1 MNQCIVRCWLP
12 VLTLGAVLVAPGFG
26 QQATTDDLKKEI
38 GVLQQ
43 AVQGMQKD
51 LQEIKAMVA
60 TRPAPAGPPS
70 PVGTEIDI
78 SDGRLRGEPTAKLTL
93 VEFSDYQCGFCA
105 RYMRQT
111 YPQLDA
117 EYVKTGKLRVMLL
130 DMPIDSIHK
139 LAFKGAEA
147 ARCAGEQGKYWEM
160 HDRLFA
166 KQEALEPWT
175 SHAEALGLDVAKF
188 NACLDSDKF
197 AASIR
202 GNVAEAQKAGVGGTP
217 SFMLARTDPNSS
229 KVRVLG
235 FLVGAQ
241 PFSVF
246 KAQIDGLLAKQP
258 TGDH

>member
-1 MNQCIVRCWLP
+1 MKKSMVTYCLRALA
-12 VLTLGAVLVAPGFG
+12 LGAVVSALGFA
-26 QQATTDDLKKEI
+26 QQATNDDLKKEI

-51 LQEIKAMVA
+51 LQEIKAMLA
-60 TRPAPAGPPS
+60 GRPGGPPS
-70 PVGTEIDI
+70 LVGTEIDI
-78 SDGRLRGEPTAKLTL
+78 SDGRLRRDPPAKLTL

-111 YPQLDA
+111 YPQLES
-117 EYVKTGKLRVMLL
+117 EYIKTGKVRVMML
-130 DMPIDSIHK
+130 DMPIESIHK
-139 LAFKGAEA
+139 FAFKGAEA
-147 ARCAGEQGKYWEM
+147 TRCAGEQGKYWEM

-166 KQEALEPWT
+166 KQEALEPWA

-188 NACLDSDKF
+188 NACLDSGRF

-202 GNVAEAQKAGVGGTP
+202 ADVAVAQKAGVGGTP

-229 KVRVLG
+229 KVRVLA

-241 PFSVF
+241 PFSAF
-246 KAQIDGLLAKQP
+246 KAPIDSLLADGTP
-258 TGDH
+258 GERP